1 MALSSFIKQLLQTD
15 SLFGAKSKKLAGIN
29 DSALEDGY
37 PSAVVTIV
45 DTTSEFSLS
54 ITTIPNIIPSW
65 LQPNKYFLFDLPA
78 LPELPTT
85 RLRVDSVE
93 QLSDGYK
100 IFIQRNAPGTETL
113 PTSFT
118 NPVSVRLD
126 GRIFAI
132 IKDVFIAKEATNG
145 STMFNLDSNISD
157 GLEDGSGVAIK
168 YASHYHAGGGG
179 TVSGSCTVEA
189 IVNTTSFGWD
199 DSGSSDRNFSVDNT
213 GFQWDLTLGQSRII
227 ALCENLLLN
236 PLPVATT
243 GRGIL
248 EVSTITLDGMDIK
261 SATSVDITTENTIK
275 LNYNTRIVMPN
286 LNQDH
291 TFTVR
296 LNLIL
301 KQEGEDDVI
310 VPEMTMTL
318 TYFQPSYVIELSQ
331 PSINFNG
338 TYVSIAVTR
347 TFDRGAPDPVDPFF
361 STMIGTTTQTPG
373 TPTLSFSAYNINTA
387 AALLIMSETANFI
400 NVSNNGVIEKI
411 PVNPKPSIMP
421 IFQFPIYLGSV
432 STIEGLDTTIVNTFT
447 QDAKIFTNEFPPTS
461 QNFSWP
467 DGGAANGIKIFGIAK
482 QDVNST
488 NFPNGEINFKANSS
502 SVVGNVQSSFETI
515 LTGAN
520 TLERKDYLYY
530 EAQEGQPGAVTLF
543 VEFL

>member
-29 DSALEDGY
+29 DSALEIGY
-37 PSAVVTIV
+37 PTADVTIV

-54 ITTIPNIIPSW
+54 ITTIDPAIPSW

-100 IFIQRNAPGTETL
+100 IFIQRTAPGTEPL

-132 IKDVFIAKEATNG
+132 IKDVFIAREATNG

-248 EVSTITLDGMDIK
+248 EVSTITLDGTDIK

-275 LNYNTRIVMPN
+275 LNYNTRIAMPN
-286 LNQDH
+286 LNQDQ
-291 TFTVR
+291 TFTIR
-296 LNLIL
+296 LGLIL
-301 KQEGEDDVI
+301 KQEGADDVI
-310 VPEMTMTL
+310 VPEITRTL
-318 TYFQPSYVIELSQ
+318 TYFRPSYEITLSR
-331 PSINFNG
+331 PTLNFSQNYI
-338 TYVSIAVTR
+338 TASVTR
-347 TFDRGAPDPVDPFF
+347 VFSRGAPATFV
-361 STMIGTTTQTPG
+361 STMIGTINQTPG
-373 TPTLSFSAYNINTA
+373 TPTLSSFTYNINTSLA
-387 AALLIMSETANFI
+387 DRTMTEVASFI
-400 NVSNNGVIEKI
+400 NVSNGGVSEDITQTAVIE
-411 PVNPKPSIMP
+411 P
-421 IFQFPIYLGSV
+421 IFEFPVYLGSV
-432 STIEGLDTTIVNTFT
+432 ETTTGLNTTIVNMFTQVGTFT
-447 QDAKIFTNEFPPTS
+447 SAPGS
-461 QNFSWP
+461 QNFSWTT
-467 DGGAANGIKIFGIAK
+467 DLAARDIKVFGILK
-482 QDVNST
+482 TFHD
-488 NFPNGEINFKANSS
+488 GEINFKANSS
-502 SVVGNVQSSFETI
+502 SVVGNIQSPFATI
-515 LTGAN
+515 ATGAN
-520 TLERKDYLYY
+520 TLERQEYVYY

-543 VEFL
+543 VEFLNG